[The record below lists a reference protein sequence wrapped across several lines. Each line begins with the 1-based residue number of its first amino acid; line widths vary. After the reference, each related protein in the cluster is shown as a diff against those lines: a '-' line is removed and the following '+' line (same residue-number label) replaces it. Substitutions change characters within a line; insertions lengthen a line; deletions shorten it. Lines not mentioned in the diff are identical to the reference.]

1 MVFWM
6 YREMQSGKNQKQIK
20 EILPISAQNSPQR
33 NRAFLKNQL
42 SCRLEVQFLI
52 CKIMI
57 DRILGKAITLAAE
70 KMPVVAVTGPRQSGK
85 STLIQ
90 RLFPQYSYHNL
101 EDIEQRK
108 FALSDP
114 KGFLQNITGK
124 AIIDEVQYAPDLL
137 SYIQV
142 ITDREKIPGQF
153 IVSGSQ
159 NLLLMESVSQ
169 SLAGRVAI
177 FNLLPL
183 SLEEVFGS
191 AQTDRVVQLSYE
203 DFILKGF
210 YPRIYDQN
218 LDPTAWLL
226 DYIQTYVERDL
237 RQVVNVSD
245 LGTFRQFLE
254 ICAGRIGQ
262 LVNFSDMGNMIGV
275 SYQTIG
281 KWLSVLE
288 TSFIAY
294 TLRPHHQNFNKR
306 IVKTPKLY
314 FYDTGLACAL
324 LDLRS
329 VDDLNRHF
337 AKGALFE
344 NFVINE
350 VLKNKRNRN
359 LPPRNY
365 FWNAA
370 GSHEIDLLLDR
381 GGRLMPLEI
390 KSSRTIHPQ
399 FFKGLTYF
407 QSLSGASPDD
417 SYLIY
422 GGDEVQK
429 RSAAR
434 VLSWKNL
441 SEIPL

>member
-1 MVFWM
+1 MVS
-6 YREMQSGKNQKQIK
+6 RLLASQI
-20 EILPISAQNSPQR
+20 EAAAQ
-33 NRAFLKNQL
+33 
-42 SCRLEVQFLI
+42 
-52 CKIMI
+52 
-57 DRILGKAITLAAE
+57 

-90 RLFPQYSYHNL
+90 QLFPAYQYINL
-101 EDIEQRK
+101 EDIEQRT
-108 FALSDP
+108 FARTDP
-114 KGFLQNITGK
+114 KGFLLNAGSR
-124 AIIDEVQYAPDLL
+124 AILDEVQYVPDLL

-153 IVSGSQ
+153 VISGSQ
-159 NLLLMESVSQ
+159 NLLLMESISQ

-177 FNLLPL
+177 FNLLPF
-183 SLEEVFGS
+183 SLEEIRDTPF
-191 AQTDRVVQLSYE
+191 AQPTYE
-203 DFILKGF
+203 DYLFRGF
-210 YPRIYDQN
+210 YPRIYDLS

-226 DYIQTYVERDL
+226 DYIRTYVERDL
-237 RQVVNVSD
+237 RQIVNVSD

-262 LVNFSDMGNMIGV
+262 LVNFSEIGSLIGV
-275 SYQTIG
+275 SYQTVN

-294 TLRPHHQNFNKR
+294 TLRPYHQNFNKR

-324 LDLRS
+324 LNLRN

-350 VLKNKRNRN
+350 ILKNQLNRN
-359 LPPRNY
+359 LHPKNY

-370 GSHEIDLLLDR
+370 GAHEIDLLLDQ
-381 GGRLMPLEI
+381 GGRLIPIEI
-390 KSSRTIHPQ
+390 KSGRTINTH
-399 FFKGLTYF
+399 FFDGLKYF
-407 QSLSGASPDD
+407 QPLSGALPTESF
-417 SYLIY
+417 LVY
-422 GGDEVQK
+422 GGDEVQQ
-429 RSAAR
+429 RSLAQ

-441 SEIPL
+441 NKLPL